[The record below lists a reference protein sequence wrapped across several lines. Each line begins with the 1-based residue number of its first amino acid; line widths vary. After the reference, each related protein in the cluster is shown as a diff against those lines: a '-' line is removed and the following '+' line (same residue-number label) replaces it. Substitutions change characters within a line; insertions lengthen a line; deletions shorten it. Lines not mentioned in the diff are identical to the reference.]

1 MQSHSKVP
9 SEMLYLETG
18 CLPLTDVVTVRRLMY
33 LHTIL
38 QRPKTEIVRKVFSE
52 QKNNPCKGDWVTLV
66 EADMAELDIN
76 FDQIEGCSVEIFRKQ
91 IVGKIRNRAFQE
103 LRKIQEGHDKV
114 RCIFFRDLSGP
125 QNYLFNMQFS
135 NKLRSLLFN
144 LRCKS
149 VKNIK
154 DNFHRKYKENL
165 FCPFSCENI
174 IDSQEH
180 LLVCP
185 GIKKHLNI
193 EHLEVLNRVR
203 YEHLFGEP
211 LEQYEAVKAF
221 HTILKVRDRLLDK
234 TRRPA
239 YHGNNSGPLG

>member
-1 MQSHSKVP
+1 M
-9 SEMLYLETG
+9 ETRIRVWKEFG
-18 CLPLTDVVTVRRLMY
+18 GG
-33 LHTIL
+33 
-38 QRPKTEIVRKVFSE
+38 RKRGSG
-52 QKNNPCKGDWVTLV
+52 KP
-66 EADMAELDIN
+66 EAKI
-76 FDQIEGCSVEIFRKQ
+76 I
-91 IVGKIRNRAFQE
+91 IRNN
-103 LRKIQEGHDKV
+103 IQAVLVYKAAPYEIQRHIQTY
-114 RCIFFRDLSGP
+114 RPTSCST

-135 NKLRSLLFN
+135 NRLRSLLFN

-193 EHLEVLNRVR
+193 EHLEVMNRVR